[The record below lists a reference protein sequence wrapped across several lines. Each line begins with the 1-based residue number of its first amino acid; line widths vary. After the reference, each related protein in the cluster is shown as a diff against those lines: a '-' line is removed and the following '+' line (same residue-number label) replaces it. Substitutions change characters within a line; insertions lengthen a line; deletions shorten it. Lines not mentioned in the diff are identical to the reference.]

1 MAVDFIAFFAKL
13 IIALIILKLIEVHMI
28 RKQGE
33 DSPVGQALA
42 FLVG

>member
-1 MAVDFIAFFAKL
+1 MAVDFVAFMAKL
-13 IIALIILKLIEVHMI
+13 IIALTILKLIEVHMV
-28 RKQGE
+28 RTRGE

>member
-1 MAVDFIAFFAKL
+1 MLVNFIQFFANL
-13 IIALIILKLIEVHMI
+13 IIALTILKLAEVHI
-28 RKQGE
+28 IKRNS